1 MERQGI
7 DHGPAPR
14 GRKRRMM
21 ESRLIERASD
31 GDPLAIRA
39 LYERYAP
46 RVYAVIR
53 RIAGDDDLAQDY
65 AQDTWL
71 RAVRAL
77 PTFRGDARF
86 STWIHRIAVNTA
98 LEGQRRNLRHQ
109 TRSEALPD
117 TVPAPP
123 ENGDPLLE
131 SRLEAALDRVP
142 EGMRR
147 VLVLHDVEGYTHE
160 EIGGLLGITPGT
172 SKSQLFKARAR
183 MREFLRG
190 TRASDLDT
198 GVESWNT

>member
-1 MERQGI
+1 MER
-7 DHGPAPR
+7 GPVPR
-14 GRKRRMM
+14 GRKRAMM
-21 ESRLIERASD
+21 ETRLIERASD

-86 STWIHRIAVNTA
+86 STWLHRIAVNTA
-98 LEGQRRNLRHQ
+98 LEGHRRNKRHQ
-109 TRSEALPD
+109 TRREKLPD

-160 EIGGLLGITPGT
+160 EIGGLLGINPGT

-183 MREFLRG
+183 MRDFLRDTG
-190 TRASDLDT
+190 ASDLEA